1 MNYRR
6 TICPLLFLLFPLLV
20 LFLGAGATLAQ
31 EPPRFD
37 DPAQEARYKH
47 LTTELRCT
55 VCQNQNLADS
65 DAPLAQDLREEIYS
79 MMLAGRSDEEI
90 KTFMVERYGDFVLYR
105 PPVQGNTLAL
115 WAIPGVLLF
124 GGAVAL
130 IFIVRSR
137 NRKLAAQRGEGPA

>member
-1 MNYRR
+1 MNDLTRLFA
-6 TICPLLFLLFPLLV
+6 LLLLT
-20 LFLGAGATLAQ
+20 AASAWAQ

-37 DPAQEARYKH
+37 DPAQEARYKR

-79 MMLAGRSDEEI
+79 MMLAGRSDDEI

-105 PPVQGNTLAL
+105 PPVQGNTFAL
-115 WAIPGVLLF
+115 WVIPGVLLF
-124 GGAVAL
+124 GGAVTL
-130 IFIVRSR
+130 FFVVRSR
-137 NRKLAAQRGEGPA
+137 NRKLAAQREQGSA

>member
-1 MNYRR
+1 MNDLTR
-6 TICPLLFLLFPLLV
+6 ILALLV
-20 LFLGAGATLAQ
+20 LTAAAALAQ

-105 PPVQGNTLAL
+105 PPVQGNTFAL

-124 GGAVAL
+124 GGAVTL
-130 IFIVRSR
+130 FFVVRSR
-137 NRKLAAQRGEGPA
+137 NRKLAAQRSKGSA